1 MTDELKPVNCG
12 CGGEAKVISYLSR
25 EYCKMAYYVRC
36 EECGTETD
44 DLHSESEAITA
55 WNKAMSGN
63 VVVYGN
69 PDAPK
74 SKTVG

>member
-12 CGGEAKVISYLSR
+12 CGGEAKIVNPFMHTDMYLIECDKCGICTSSYNT
-25 EYCKMAYYVRC
+25 KV
-36 EECGTETD
+36 
-44 DLHSESEAITA
+44 EAIVA
-55 WNKAMSGN
+55 WNRAMSGN

>member
-1 MTDELKPVNCG
+1 MSELKPVNCG
-12 CGGEAKVISYLSR
+12 CGGEAFAG
-25 EYCKMAYYVRC
+25 EVRFWGRC
-36 EECGTETD
+36 YTVQCSECGIETKP
-44 DLHSESEAITA
+44 HTTASEAVQA
-55 WNKAMSGN
+55 WNRAMSGN